1 MPEKNWNRVMV
12 GASEALD
19 IIREPD
25 GTIDWGEIN
34 IAHLDT
40 GITRHPVFGDWS
52 GPDRTEHE
60 TIALDRGVNYRE
72 PGTLPLDPLTSDVL
86 DGIFAGHGTRTLSVL
101 AGHAVDGFEGI
112 APGAPVVPYRVADTV
127 ALVSKTDRNNVAR
140 AIRHAVETTA
150 CEVISISMGF
160 PFLDPFGVRPLGEAV
175 DFAYGRGVIV
185 VAAGGQVVDVVSYPG
200 KFWRTIGV
208 GGVKPDSTVYF
219 PYARWMNDRIDVW
232 APSQPV
238 YRANSLKTDGGFEPE
253 EPMRHGHG
261 TSYGAVHVAA
271 AAAMWLVHRGDE
283 IHDIYD
289 QPWQRIEAFRTLLA
303 ETGGAVEDDIDPF
316 NTLDEFLEPI
326 TTRILNIKELLQ
338 ADLPD
343 RDSLE
348 ESFPEASKEF
358 I

>member
-12 GASEALD
+12 DASGALE
-19 IIREPD
+19 IIREQD

-34 IAHLDT
+34 IGHIDT

-52 GPDRTEHE
+52 GPDGTQNQ
-60 TIALDRGVNYRE
+60 TIALHQGVNFRE
-72 PGTLPLDPLTSDVL
+72 PDSLPLDPLNSKTF
-86 DGIFAGHGTRTLSVL
+86 GGHGTRTLSVL
-101 AGHAVDGFEGI
+101 AGYAVDGFEGI

-127 ALVSKTDRNNVAR
+127 VLVSKTDRNNVAR

-160 PFLDPFGVRPLGEAV
+160 PFLDPIGVRPLGEAV

-200 KFWRTIGV
+200 KFSRTIGV
-208 GGVKPDSTVYF
+208 GGVKPDGTVYF
-219 PYARWMNDRIDVW
+219 PYARWMHDRIDVW
-232 APSQPV
+232 APSEPV
-238 YRANSLKTDGGFEPE
+238 FRANMVRLDGGDLVPE

-261 TSYGAVHVAA
+261 TSYGTVHVSA

-283 IHDIYD
+283 IRDIYD
-289 QPWQRIEAFRTLLA
+289 KPWQRIEAFRALLKK
-303 ETGGAVEDDIDPF
+303 TGAAVKDDIDPF
-316 NTLDEFLEPI
+316 NTLEESLEPI
-326 TTRILNIKELLQ
+326 ATLILNIKELLQ

-348 ESFPEASKEF
+348 ESFPQARKEF